1 MRRNNHFPVFKEEGL
16 MTKAELV
23 VKIAEKAGMTK
34 ADAERCLNYF
44 LDTVEETLVDEGKL
58 TLTGFGTFQVDE
70 RKERVGRNPRTGEE
84 IKIPACKVVK
94 FRPGKLL
101 KDAVK

>member
-1 MRRNNHFPVFKEEGL
+1 

-23 VKIAEKAGMTK
+23 VKIAEKADLTK
-34 ADAERCLNYF
+34 ANAERALNGF
-44 LDTVEETLVDEGKL
+44 LEAVEGTLVKEGKL
-58 TLTGFGTFQVDE
+58 TLTGFGTFAVDQ
-70 RKERVGRNPRTGEE
+70 RKARVGRNPRTGAE
-84 IKIPACKVVK
+84 IKIPATKVVK

>member
-1 MRRNNHFPVFKEEGL
+1 

-23 VKIAEKAGMTK
+23 AKIADKASTTK
-34 ADAERCLNYF
+34 ANAERALNSF
-44 LDTVEETLVDEGKL
+44 LEAVEATLVKEGKL
-58 TLTGFGTFQVDE
+58 TLTGFGTFVVEE
-70 RKERVGRNPRTGEE
+70 RKARTGRNPRTGKA
-84 IKIPACKVVK
+84 ITIPATKVVK